1 VGLLGSSPF
10 TLVGDPDA
18 GNLLPTGELTLDGLT
33 GEAPAGIG
41 VLESGPI
48 ASGNQVA
55 VDAGDVSPSAP
66 VLVCG
71 NGVGLLGDASAAC
84 GSDTSTGG
92 IIAPPPEEPGG
103 TDTGTSG
110 IPGTQGST
118 GTSGLIATGLT
129 LGSSGGAADPVAS
142 FAPLRPLAAGSG
154 ALPFTGAASDL
165 LAVAGAALLAAGL
178 LVVRATRPDTARK
191 GGGDR

>member
-1 VGLLGSSPF
+1 VPRARPRRPGDTGQAPGAGSGSTGTGSAGTSAGTGSSA
-10 TLVGDPDA
+10 GDS
-18 GNLLPTGELTLDGLT
+18 LLDGL
-33 GEAPAGIG
+33 
-41 VLESGPI
+41 
-48 ASGNQVA
+48 ASGNQV
-55 VDAGDVSPSAP
+55 DAGIGDISPSIP
-66 VLVCG
+66 LTVCG
-71 NGVGLLGDASAAC
+71 NGVGVAGDASAAC

-129 LGSSGGAADPVAS
+129 LGSSGGAGDSVAS
-142 FAPLRPLAAGSG
+142 FAPLRPPAAGSG
-154 ALPFTGAASDL
+154 
-165 LAVAGAALLAAGL
+165 ALLAAGL